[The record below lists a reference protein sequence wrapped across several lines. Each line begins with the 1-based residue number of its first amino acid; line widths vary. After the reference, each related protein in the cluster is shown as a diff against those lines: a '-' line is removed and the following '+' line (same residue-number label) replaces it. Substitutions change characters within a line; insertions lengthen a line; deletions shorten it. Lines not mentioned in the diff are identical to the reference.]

1 MSASHI
7 RALRLRAPA
16 KVNLVLAVLGRRSD
30 GYHEVETI
38 LQQVGLWDDLRL
50 EVAEEGIHLVC
61 SAADLPIGPS
71 ALPAAEENLAY
82 RAARLLRDLSGCR
95 RGVRI
100 SLTKRIPIGAGLGG
114 GSSDAAVVLWGLNR
128 LWGLGW
134 TREAL
139 QEASKTLGSDVP
151 AFLGGVAAL
160 GRGRGDLLEP
170 FPPLPPCWIV
180 LVNPGFPLRTGWV
193 YARFDEEEIKRSRD
207 QETLERQLD
216 TGISLPDRQGG
227 LTKLRDHNTLLA
239 LAAQQGDL
247 RGVANAMYNSLEE
260 VVAPRFPDVPAM
272 GQALLEAGAL
282 GAAMTGSGPT
292 VFGLFSDET
301 TARAAAQKVAKR
313 GWWAAPVQVLTTPW
327 WSEVVQR

>member
-1 MSASHI
+1 M
-7 RALRLRAPA
+7 LRLRAPA
-16 KVNLVLAVLGRRSD
+16 KVNLVLAVLGRRPD

-38 LQQVGLWDDLRL
+38 LQEIGLWDDLRM
-50 EVAEEGIHLVC
+50 EVAEEGIHLSC
-61 SAADLPIGPS
+61 SAIDLPTETS
-71 ALPAAEENLAY
+71 ALPAADENLAY
-82 RAARLLRDLSGCR
+82 RAARLLQEMSGCR

-100 SLTKRIPIGAGLGG
+100 TLDKRIPIGAGLGG

-139 QEASKTLGSDVP
+139 QEAAKTLGSDVP
-151 AFLGGVAAL
+151 AFLGGVTAL
-160 GRGRGDLLEP
+160 GRGRGDLLES

-193 YARFDEEEIKRSRD
+193 YARLDEESERSSD
-207 QETLERQLD
+207 QEI
-216 TGISLPDRQGG
+216 GGGPACRQGRG
-227 LTKLRDHNTLLA
+227 LTNPRDHITLLA

-247 RGVANAMYNSLEE
+247 HGVANALYNSLEE
-260 VVAPRFPDVPAM
+260 VVAPRFPEVPAM
-272 GQALLEAGAL
+272 GNALLEAGAL

-292 VFGLFSDET
+292 VFGLFGDET
-301 TARAAAQKVAKR
+301 SARAAAQKVAKR
-313 GWWAAPVQVLTTPW
+313 GWWAALVQVLTTPW